1 MFVIK
6 YRKIFYIF
14 SGCIFA
20 LALFSLATRGLNLGM
35 DFTGGSEVQF
45 DYSIN
50 RPSVVN
56 VRETLG
62 TAGITDVTVR
72 PIGTNSFIFESK
84 EMDPKTV
91 PAFYQKMFETL
102 QAKSPE
108 VTLTKGEPHVIGPSI
123 GAELRSKAIL
133 AIIAVILG
141 ILFLIAYSFR
151 NVSQELSSWK
161 YGLAVVLCL
170 VHDVMVPVG
179 FVSLVQLP
187 VDSLFVVAILAV
199 LALSVNDTI
208 VVFDRVREN
217 SRLKK
222 ATETFG
228 EVVGKSLKQTIV
240 RSLNTSIANLL
251 AISALY
257 FLGPEATRPFAL
269 ILGVGLVFG
278 TYSSVF
284 LASPFLVEIEKKQK
298 RKAHRN

>member
-1 MFVIK
+1 M
-6 YRKIFYIF
+6 
-14 SGCIFA
+14 
-20 LALFSLATRGLNLGM
+20 TRGLNVGM
-35 DFTGGSEVQF
+35 DFTGGSEIQI
-45 DYSIN
+45 DYANN
-50 RPSVVN
+50 RPDVVSVK
-56 VRETLG
+56 ETLK
-62 TAGITDVTVR
+62 TAGITEMTVR
-72 PIGTNSFIFESK
+72 PIGANSFIFETK
-84 EMDPKTV
+84 EMNTATV

-102 QAKSPE
+102 QAKNPDVS
-108 VTLTKGEPHVIGPSI
+108 LTKGEPHVIGPSI

-161 YGLAVVLCL
+161 YGMAVVLCL
-170 VHDVMVPVG
+170 VHDVMVPIG
-179 FVSLVQLP
+179 FVSLMQLS

-222 ATETFG
+222 TTEIFG
-228 EVVGKSLKQTIV
+228 EVVGKSLRQTVV
-240 RSLNTSIANLL
+240 RSLNTSVANLL

-269 ILGVGLVFG
+269 VLGVGLVFG

-284 LASPFLVEIEKKQK
+284 LASPFLVEIEKWQK
-298 RKAHRN
+298 KRVVHKK